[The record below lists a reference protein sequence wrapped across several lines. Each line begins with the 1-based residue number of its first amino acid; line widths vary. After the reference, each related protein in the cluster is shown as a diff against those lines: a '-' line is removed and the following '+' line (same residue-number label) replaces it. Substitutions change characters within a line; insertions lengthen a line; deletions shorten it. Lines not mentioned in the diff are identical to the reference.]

1 MTTKEEVEKSPIFR
15 IIRRGLMVKYPWIKN
30 VYIDNDEDVEKYSSM
45 MFFNVDID
53 APQMFESVGAT
64 PEKWMDPTM
73 IRKVWRR
80 DYYDS
85 VYLTTF
91 GSSED
96 RDKLKGLQD
105 DLDADI
111 KRIQKSQAIP
121 SEYRDQFNKA
131 FGASSF
137 RWNFPPPE
145 EEQPSPIVTT

>member
-30 VYIDNDEDVEKYSSM
+30 IYIDDDEDVQKYSSM
-45 MFFNVDID
+45 IFFDVEID
-53 APQMFESVGAT
+53 APMMFESVGAT
-64 PEKWMDPTM
+64 PEKWMDTSL
-73 IRKVWRR
+73 IRKIWNR

-96 RDKLKGLQD
+96 RDKLKDLQD
-105 DLDADI
+105 ELDADV

-121 SEYRDQFNKA
+121 EEFRYKDKT

-145 EEQPSPIVTT
+145 PQPSPIVTT

>member
-15 IIRRGLMVKYPWIKN
+15 IIRKGLMVKYPWIKN
-30 VYIDNDEDVEKYSSM
+30 IYIEDDEDVEKYSSM
-45 MFFNVDID
+45 IFFNVEID
-53 APQMFESVGAT
+53 APQMLESVGAT
-64 PEKWMDPTM
+64 PEKWMDPTL
-73 IRKVWRR
+73 WRR
-80 DYYDS
+80 VWARDHYDS

-96 RDKLKGLQD
+96 RQKLKDLQD

-121 SEYRDQFNKA
+121 SEYRDQFKKT

>member
-15 IIRRGLMVKYPWIKN
+15 IIRKGLMVKYPWIKN
-30 VYIDNDEDVEKYSSM
+30 VYIDDDEDINKYSSM
-45 MFFNVDID
+45 IFFDVEID
-53 APQMFESVGAT
+53 APMMFESVGAT
-64 PEKWMDPTM
+64 PEKWMDPT
-73 IRKVWRR
+73 ILKRIWGR
-80 DYYDS
+80 DHYDS

-96 RDKLKGLQD
+96 RQKLKDLQD

-121 SEYRDQFNKA
+121 EEFRYNHKA

-145 EEQPSPIVTT
+145 PQPSPIVTT

>member
-73 IRKVWRR
+73 IKKVWRR

-121 SEYRDQFNKA
+121 SEYRDQFKKT

>member
-30 VYIDNDEDVEKYSSM
+30 IYIEDDEDVEKYSSM
-45 MFFNVDID
+45 IFFNVDID
-53 APQMFESVGAT
+53 ALQMLESVGAT

>member
-15 IIRRGLMVKYPWIKN
+15 IIRKGLMVKYPWIKN
-30 VYIDNDEDVEKYSSM
+30 VYIENDEDVEKYSSM

-53 APQMFESVGAT
+53 APQMFESVEAT

-85 VYLTTF
+85 VYLSTF

>member
-1 MTTKEEVEKSPIFR
+1 
-15 IIRRGLMVKYPWIKN
+15 MVKYPWIKN

-73 IRKVWRR
+73 IKKVWRR

>member
-15 IIRRGLMVKYPWIKN
+15 IIRKGLMVKYPWIKN
-30 VYIDNDEDVEKYSSM
+30 IYIEDDEDVEKYSSM
-45 MFFNVDID
+45 IFFNVDID
-53 APQMFESVGAT
+53 ALQMLESVGAT
-64 PEKWMDPTM
+64 PEKWMDPTL
-73 IRKVWRR
+73 WRR
-80 DYYDS
+80 VWARDHYDS

-96 RDKLKGLQD
+96 RQKLKDLQD

-121 SEYRDQFNKA
+121 SEYRDQFKKT

-145 EEQPSPIVTT
+145 PQPSPIVTT

>member
-15 IIRRGLMVKYPWIKN
+15 IIRKGLMVKYPWIKN
-30 VYIDNDEDVEKYSSM
+30 IYIDDDEDVQKYSSM
-45 MFFNVDID
+45 IFFDVEID
-53 APQMFESVGAT
+53 APMMFESVGAT
-64 PEKWMDPTM
+64 PEKWMDTSL
-73 IRKVWRR
+73 IRKVWAR

-96 RDKLKGLQD
+96 REKLKDLQD
-105 DLDADI
+105 ELDADV

-121 SEYRDQFNKA
+121 EEFRYKDKT

-145 EEQPSPIVTT
+145 PQPSPIVTT

>member
-1 MTTKEEVEKSPIFR
+1 MTTKEEVEKSPIFK

-30 VYIDNDEDVEKYSSM
+30 AYIEDDEDVEKYSSM
-45 MFFNVDID
+45 IFFNAEID
-53 APQMFESVGAT
+53 APMMLESVGAT

-73 IRKVWRR
+73 IRRVWGRE
-80 DYYDS
+80 YYDS

-96 RDKLKGLQD
+96 RQKLKDLQD

-121 SEYRDQFNKA
+121 SEYRDQFKKT

-145 EEQPSPIVTT
+145 EQPSPIVTT

>member
-30 VYIDNDEDVEKYSSM
+30 VYIGDEEDLNKYSSM
-45 MFFNVDID
+45 IFFDVEID

-64 PEKWMDPTM
+64 PEKWMNSAM
-73 IRKVWRR
+73 IRRVWGR

-85 VYLTTF
+85 VYLSTF
-91 GSSED
+91 GTSED

-105 DLDADI
+105 ELDADI

-121 SEYRDQFNKA
+121 SEYRDQFKKA

>member
-30 VYIDNDEDVEKYSSM
+30 AYIEDDEDIEKYSSM
-45 MFFNVDID
+45 IFFNAEID
-53 APQMFESVGAT
+53 APMMLESVGAT
-64 PEKWMDPTM
+64 PEKWMDPTL
-73 IRKVWRR
+73 IRRIWGRE
-80 DYYDS
+80 YYDS

-96 RDKLKGLQD
+96 RQKLKDLQD
-105 DLDADI
+105 DLDVDV

-121 SEYRDQFNKA
+121 SEYRDQFKKT

-145 EEQPSPIVTT
+145 PQPSPIVTT

>member
-15 IIRRGLMVKYPWIKN
+15 IIRKGLMVKYPWIKN
-30 VYIDNDEDVEKYSSM
+30 VYIEDDEDIEKYSSM
-45 MFFNVDID
+45 IFFNVEID
-53 APQMFESVGAT
+53 APQMFEAVGAT

-73 IRKVWRR
+73 IRRVWGRE
-80 DYYDS
+80 YYDS

-96 RDKLKGLQD
+96 RQKLKDLQD
-105 DLDADI
+105 DLDVDV

-121 SEYRDQFNKA
+121 SEIRDQFKKT

-145 EEQPSPIVTT
+145 PQPSPIVTT

>member
-85 VYLTTF
+85 VYLSSF

-111 KRIQKSQAIP
+111 KRIQKSQAVP

-131 FGASSF
+131 FGASTF

>member
-73 IRKVWRR
+73 IKKVWRR

>member
-121 SEYRDQFNKA
+121 SEYRNQFKKT

-145 EEQPSPIVTT
+145 PQPSPIVTT

>member
-1 MTTKEEVEKSPIFR
+1 MTTKEEVEKSPIFK
-15 IIRRGLMVKYPWIKN
+15 IIRKGLMVKYPWIKN
-30 VYIDNDEDVEKYSSM
+30 IYIEDDEDVEKYSSM
-45 MFFNVDID
+45 IFFNVDID
-53 APQMFESVGAT
+53 ALQMLESVGAT
-64 PEKWMDPTM
+64 PEKWMDPTL
-73 IRKVWRR
+73 WRR
-80 DYYDS
+80 VWARDHYDS

-96 RDKLKGLQD
+96 RQKLKDLQD

-121 SEYRDQFNKA
+121 SEYRDQFKKT

-145 EEQPSPIVTT
+145 PQPSPIVTT

>member
-15 IIRRGLMVKYPWIKN
+15 IIRKGLMVKYPWIKN
-30 VYIDNDEDVEKYSSM
+30 IYIEDDEDVEKYSSM
-45 MFFNVDID
+45 IFFNVDID
-53 APQMFESVGAT
+53 ALQMLESVGAT
-64 PEKWMDPTM
+64 PEKWMDPTL
-73 IRKVWRR
+73 WRR
-80 DYYDS
+80 VWARDHYDS

-96 RDKLKGLQD
+96 RDKLKELQD
-105 DLDADI
+105 DLDVDV

-121 SEYRDQFNKA
+121 SEIRDQFKKT

-145 EEQPSPIVTT
+145 PQPTPIVTT

>member
-1 MTTKEEVEKSPIFR
+1 MITKEEVEKSPIFR

-30 VYIDNDEDVEKYSSM
+30 VYIANDEDVQKYSSM
-45 MFFNVDID
+45 IFFDVEID

-64 PEKWMDPTM
+64 PEKWMDSAM

-85 VYLTTF
+85 VYLSTF
-91 GSSED
+91 GTSED

-105 DLDADI
+105 ELDADI
-111 KRIQKSQAIP
+111 KLIQKSQAIP

>member
-85 VYLTTF
+85 VYLSSF

>member
-1 MTTKEEVEKSPIFR
+1 
-15 IIRRGLMVKYPWIKN
+15 MVKYPWIKN
-30 VYIDNDEDVEKYSSM
+30 IYIDNDEDVQKYSSM
-45 MFFNVDID
+45 IFFDVEID
-53 APQMFESVGAT
+53 APKMFESVGAT
-64 PEKWMDPTM
+64 PEKWMDTSL
-73 IRKVWRR
+73 IRKIWRR

-96 RDKLKGLQD
+96 RDKLKELQD
-105 DLDADI
+105 DLDADV

-121 SEYRDQFNKA
+121 EEFRYKDKT

-145 EEQPSPIVTT
+145 PQPTPIVTT

>member
-15 IIRRGLMVKYPWIKN
+15 IIRKGLMVKYPWIKN
-30 VYIDNDEDVEKYSSM
+30 IYIEDDEDVEKYSSM
-45 MFFNVDID
+45 IFFNVDID
-53 APQMFESVGAT
+53 ALQMLESVGAT
-64 PEKWMDPTM
+64 PEKWMDPTL
-73 IRKVWRR
+73 WRR
-80 DYYDS
+80 VWARDHYDS

-91 GSSED
+91 GTSED
-96 RDKLKGLQD
+96 RQKLKDLQD

-121 SEYRDQFNKA
+121 SEYRDQFKKT

-145 EEQPSPIVTT
+145 PQPSPIVTT

>member
-30 VYIDNDEDVEKYSSM
+30 VYIDDDEDIEKYSSM
-45 MFFNVDID
+45 IFFNVEID
-53 APQMFESVGAT
+53 APMMLESVGAI
-64 PEKWMDPTM
+64 PEKWMDPTL
-73 IRKVWRR
+73 WRR
-80 DYYDS
+80 IWGRDHYDS

-96 RDKLKGLQD
+96 RDKLKELQD
-105 DLDADI
+105 ELDADV

-121 SEYRDQFNKA
+121 SEFRDQYKKT

-145 EEQPSPIVTT
+145 PQPSPIVTT